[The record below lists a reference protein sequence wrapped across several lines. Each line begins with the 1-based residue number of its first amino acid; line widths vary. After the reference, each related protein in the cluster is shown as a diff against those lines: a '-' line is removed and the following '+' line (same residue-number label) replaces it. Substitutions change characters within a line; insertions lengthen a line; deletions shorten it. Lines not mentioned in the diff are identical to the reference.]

1 MLTREDLDAAVAL
14 VGEVVPPTPQY
25 RWPRLCEALGTEVWL
40 KHEDQTPTGAFKV
53 RGGVVYVDDV
63 RRRRDAGEAVAGIA
77 SATRGNHGQSL
88 ALSGARLGVPVLVG
102 VPEGNSADQN
112 SAIRAHGAELLVAGA
127 DFEETR
133 VEVARAAAER
143 GYELVP
149 AFHPLLVAGVA
160 TYWHEFFT
168 AVPDLDVVYV
178 AVGMGSGICAA
189 IEVRDLLGLGTDVV
203 GVVTEGAPTWALSV
217 EAGRVVPTERAR
229 TWCDGVATRNPPPEA
244 FEVVRGGAARVIQVS
259 DEQAADA
266 CRMIFDTTH
275 HVAEGAA
282 GVVLAGAVAERE
294 QLRGLEVGTVLCGA
308 NVDRDVFRQVLAGG
322 TPAA

>member
-1 MLTREDLDAAVAL
+1 MLTREALDAAVAL
-14 VGEVVPPTPQY
+14 VGQVVPPTPQY
-25 RWPRLCEALGTEVWL
+25 RWPRLCEALGTEMWL

-63 RRRRDAGEAVAGIA
+63 RRRREAGEAVAGIA

-88 ALSGARLGVPVLVG
+88 ALSGTRLGVPVLVG
-102 VPEGNSADQN
+102 VPECNSADQN
-112 SAIRAHGAELLVAGA
+112 RAIEAHGAELLVAGA

-133 VEVARAAAER
+133 AQVAREAERR

-160 TYWHEFFT
+160 TYWLEFFT
-168 AVPDLDVVYV
+168 VRPDLDVVYV
-178 AVGMGSGICAA
+178 AIGMGSGICAA
-189 IEVRDLLGLGTDVV
+189 IGVRDLLGLDTEVV
-203 GVVTEGAPTWALSV
+203 GVVTEGAPTWALSL
-217 EAGRVVPTERAR
+217 EAGEVVPTDAAR

-244 FEVVRGGAARVIQVS
+244 FDVVRRGAARVLRVS

-266 CRMIFDTTH
+266 CRLLFDTTH

-282 GVVLAGAVAERE
+282 GVVLAGAWQERDR
-294 QLRGLEVGTVLCGA
+294 LRGREVGAVLCGA
-308 NVDRDVFRQVLAGG
+308 NVDRDVFREVLAGG
-322 TPAA
+322 TPSP